1 MRRRIEHRPG
11 EGKATVYGYSMGF
24 GRAKHAIATDL
35 IRESFPAYRDV
46 TWSNEGY

>member
-1 MRRRIEHRPG
+1 M
-11 EGKATVYGYSMGF
+11 YGYSMGF